1 MRAGLIVVLV
11 LALAG
16 CGRHKEQ
23 VAYVDISISELKLG
37 QSNVLEQ
44 TWDMALRIQNPN
56 NYDIPA
62 DGMRFDIEVNGR
74 PFARGVDNQSVMVPR
89 LGDAV
94 VQVKALSDLSRL
106 LQQVG
111 DLRRIGEQGVDYRLT
126 GLLYSGEWRYP
137 FEYYG
142 TITPVK

>member
-1 MRAGLIVVLV
+1 MRLGLIAVL
-11 LALAG
+11 LFAIAG

-37 QSNVLEQ
+37 QATVLEQ
-44 TWDMALRIQNPN
+44 TWDMTVRIQNPN

-62 DGMRFDIEVNGR
+62 DGMKFDIEVNGR
-74 PFARGVDNQSVMVPR
+74 PFARGVDNQVVMVPR

-94 VQVKALSDLSRL
+94 VRVKAISDLPRL

-111 DLRRIGEQGVDYRLT
+111 DLRRIGEYGLDYRLT
-126 GLLYSGEWRYP
+126 GWVYSGEWRYP

-142 TITPVK
+142 TITPLR